1 MARTIVT
8 KMKQNFSRIV
18 AILFTLFLLT
28 VLSSCRSDADRMAEF
43 CLNYEAAVKTDDCTE
58 MAANMRVLLAEP
70 QPRLKDTSVCDK
82 TTACLPCRVAINE
95 MLKKCG
101 QDEAVSE
108 IMKTQMHFST
118 ALREQMK
125 GN

>member
-1 MARTIVT
+1 
-8 KMKQNFSRIV
+8 
-18 AILFTLFLLT
+18 
-28 VLSSCRSDADRMAEF
+28 MAEF
-43 CLNYEAAVKTDDCTE
+43 CLNYEAAVKTEDCTE
-58 MAANMRVLLAEP
+58 MAENMRVLLAEP
-70 QPRLKDTSVCDK
+70 QPRLRDTSVCDK

-118 ALREQMK
+118 ALRDQIKSQDKKELPF
-125 GN
+125 